1 MKSEPDVWSIDQQKK
16 AGVKGAPWDGV
27 RNYQAAK
34 NLKGMKKGDLCFF
47 YHSNIGKE
55 IVGIVEVIKEAF
67 LDRTDKDGRFVAVQV
82 KFKEKLKKTVT
93 LEEVKK
99 NKSLSHLSLIKQS
112 RLSVM
117 PIDSKSWKILN
128 KMSIVKNFM
137 PKKKK
142 IKSKVQKKILK
153 RYVTR
158 KKVKP
163 IKKKVLKRIE
173 EQELILKTKPEWVKS
188 ALINKAKYQ
197 KKYSDSIKNNNEFWK
212 KEGKRISWIKPY
224 KKIKDVKY
232 GKKEVRIKWYEDGT
246 LNASANCI
254 DRHLKD
260 KKDKTAIIWVGDDP
274 KDSKKIS
281 YKQLHAEVSK
291 AANGLKKLGIKKGDR
306 VTIYLTM
313 VPELA
318 VTMLA
323 CARIGAVH
331 SIIFGGFSADS
342 ITTRINDCE
351 SEYIITADEGVRA
364 GKIISLKHITD
375 EALKK
380 CPNVKKCI
388 VVKRTGNK
396 VSWVKGR
403 DVWYNDLIKDVS
415 NKCEPEEMNAE
426 DPLFILYTSGST
438 GKPKGVLHTTGGY
451 MVYASMTHQYVF
463 NYKPKDIYWCTAD
476 IGWVTGHSYIIY
488 GPLANGA
495 TTIMFEGVPTYP
507 DSSRWWQIIDK
518 YKVNIFYTAPTAIRA
533 LMREGDKPVK
543 KTSRKSLKL
552 LGTVGEPINPEAW
565 MWYYKTVGNSKC
577 PIVDTWWQTETGGI
591 LISPQ
596 TGAMNLKPGS
606 ASKPF
611 YGIKPSIIDKNGK
624 EIKGAGEGRL
634 CISQSWPGQMRTV
647 YGNHQR
653 FIDTYF
659 SQYDGKYFTGD
670 GARRDK
676 DGYYWITGRVDDV
689 IIVSGHNLGTAEI
702 ESAFVAHP
710 KVAEAAVVGYPHDI
724 KGNGLYCYVTL
735 NVGERSD
742 LDLERELKN
751 WVKRQVGAH
760 ARPDI
765 IHFSPGL
772 PKTRSGKIMR
782 RILRKIAA
790 NEHNQLGDTST
801 LADPSVVQS
810 LVNNRKNI

>member
-1 MKSEPDVWSIDQQKK
+1 MPNKK
-16 AGVKGAPWDGV
+16 K
-27 RNYQAAK
+27 
-34 NLKGMKKGDLCFF
+34 
-47 YHSNIGKE
+47 
-55 IVGIVEVIKEAF
+55 
-67 LDRTDKDGRFVAVQV
+67 
-82 KFKEKLKKTVT
+82 
-93 LEEVKK
+93 
-99 NKSLSHLSLIKQS
+99 
-112 RLSVM
+112 
-117 PIDSKSWKILN
+117 SKSR
-128 KMSIVKNFM
+128 
-137 PKKKK
+137 KK
-142 IKSKVQKKILK
+142 IKKRTKRKVKKKGLK
-153 RYVTR
+153 N
-158 KKVKP
+158 KKVIKRNTLSN
-163 IKKKVLKRIE
+163 KKKQNKKENSSVS
-173 EQELILKTKPEWVKS
+173 ELIIKTKPEWIKGS
-188 ALINKAKYQ
+188 LANKAQYL
-197 KKYSDSIKNNNEFWK
+197 KKYNDSIKNNNAFWK
-212 KEGKRISWIKPY
+212 KEGKRITWIKPY

-232 GKKEVRIKWYEDGT
+232 SKDDVRIKWFEDGT

-274 KDSKKIS
+274 KDSQKIS
-281 YKQLHAEVSK
+281 YKQLHQKVSK

-313 VPELA
+313 IPELA
-318 VTMLA
+318 VLMLA
-323 CARIGAVH
+323 CARIGAIH
-331 SIIFGGFSADS
+331 SIIFGGFSAES
-342 ITTRINDCE
+342 ISGRVNDCE
-351 SEYIITADEGVRA
+351 SEYIITADEGVRG
-364 GKIISLKHITD
+364 GKKIPLKATTD
-375 EALKK
+375 EALTN

-388 VVKRTGNK
+388 VVKRTGNY
-396 VSWVKGR
+396 VFWDDDR
-403 DVWYNDLIKDVS
+403 DVWYHDLIKDVPAH
-415 NKCEPEEMNAE
+415 CEPEEMNAE

-451 MVYASMTHQYVF
+451 MVYASMTHQYIF

-488 GPLANGA
+488 GPLSNGA
-495 TTIMFEGVPTYP
+495 TTIMFEGIPNYP
-507 DSSRWWQIIDK
+507 DSSRWWQIVDK
-518 YKVNIFYTAPTAIRA
+518 YKVNTFYTAPTAIRA
-533 LMREGDKPVK
+533 LMREGSDPVN

-591 LISPQ
+591 LIAPQ
-596 TGAMNLKPGS
+596 TGAIPLKPGS
-606 ASKPF
+606 ATKPF
-611 YGIKPSIIDKNGK
+611 YGIKPCLVDKDGK

-647 YGNHQR
+647 YGDHQR

-659 SQYDGKYFTGD
+659 SQFDGKYFTGD
-670 GARRDK
+670 GCRRDK

-735 NVGERSD
+735 NAGETETG
-742 LDLERELKN
+742 DLERELKL
-751 WVKRQVGAH
+751 WVRKQIGPLAT
-760 ARPDI
+760 PDLI
-765 IHFSPGL
+765 QFTPGL

-790 NEHNQLGDTST
+790 NEHGQLGDTTT
-801 LADPSVVQS
+801 LADPNVVDS
-810 LVNNRKNI
+810 LVENRKNN